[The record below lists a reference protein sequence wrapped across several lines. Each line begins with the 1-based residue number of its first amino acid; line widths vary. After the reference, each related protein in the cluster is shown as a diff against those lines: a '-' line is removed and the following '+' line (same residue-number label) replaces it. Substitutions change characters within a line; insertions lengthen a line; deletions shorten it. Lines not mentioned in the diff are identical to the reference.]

1 MLIQQLKEQR
11 KEKQKP
17 TKMLH
22 TKHNSVYMLFEYMH
36 KNHIQRIKVK
46 YIQK

>member
-22 TKHNSVYMLFEYMH
+22 TKHNNLYICFLNVF
-36 KNHIQRIKVK
+36 VK
-46 YIQK
+46 TISKELK